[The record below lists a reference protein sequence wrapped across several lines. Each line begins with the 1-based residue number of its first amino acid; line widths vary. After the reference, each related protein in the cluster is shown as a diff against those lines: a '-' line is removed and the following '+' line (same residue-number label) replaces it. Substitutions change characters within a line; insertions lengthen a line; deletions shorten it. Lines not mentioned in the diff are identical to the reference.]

1 VVVDAS
7 GKVLHVL
14 RDRDVEVRTVTLELA
29 TGASSKSR

>member
-14 RDRDVEVRTVTLELA
+14 RDRDVEVLTVAVELTPA
-29 TGASSKSR
+29 PR